1 MKMLQKKEHAK
12 LLFIREN
19 LSQKEIAEKVEVSE
33 KTINRWVNENN
44 EEWKRMRQSI
54 IITKE
59 EQLRRIYEQLD
70 ELNQTIHKREAG
82 KKYACSKEADVIV
95 KLTAAANN
103 LESDASIADIVEV
116 SKRFINWLR
125 PLDLPKAKEVSA
137 LLDAFIKDQMKRG

>member
-1 MKMLQKKEHAK
+1 MIQKKEHAK
-12 LLFIREN
+12 LLFIKEN

-70 ELNQTIHKREAG
+70 ELNQAIQKRDAG
-82 KKYACSKEADVIV
+82 CKYANSKEADVIV

-116 SKRFINWLR
+116 AKRFLNWLR
-125 PLDLPKAKEVSA
+125 PLDLQKAKEVSA
-137 LLDAFIKDQMKRG
+137 LLDAFIKDQMKR

>member
-1 MKMLQKKEHAK
+1 MKMIQKKEHAK
-12 LLFIREN
+12 LLFIKEN

-70 ELNQTIHKREAG
+70 ELNQAIQKRDAG
-82 KKYACSKEADVIV
+82 CKYANSKEADVIV

-116 SKRFINWLR
+116 AKRFLNWLR
-125 PLDLPKAKEVSA
+125 PLDLQKAKEVSA
-137 LLDAFIKDQMKRG
+137 LLDAFIKDQMKR